1 MSALGHKGHFAMR
14 ERCPP
19 CPRKRTFAVQ
29 KQMSVDMS
37 RKAAPVAAFRIMWL
51 TTAGAITSRRHF
63 PCIFP
68 YRQHAHHF
76 CSSRNLP
83 CLFFWHQQVLWR
95 AWPLPRQRAI
105 LQTIFIVS
113 PRECCRSTFRSV
125 ATCTKSN
132 KAEYHLERRLSPC
145 GLAGF

>member
-37 RKAAPVAAFRIMWL
+37 RKAAPVAAFQIMWL
-51 TTAGAITSRRHF
+51 TTAGTLLRAAIFLAFPHITNMRTTFAVAGICFVFFSGISRCCDEHRYCQGSEQSCKQFHCF
-63 PCIFP
+63 
-68 YRQHAHHF
+68 
-76 CSSRNLP
+76 
-83 CLFFWHQQVLWR
+83 
-95 AWPLPRQRAI
+95 
-105 LQTIFIVS
+105 
-113 PRECCRSTFRSV
+113 PRECFRSTSLSV

-132 KAEYHLERRLSPC
+132 KAEHHAERRLSPC